1 MCFFTKREELAG
13 ISGNIK
19 GRTNPFKWGFSAW
32 RRDAILLFGVVC
44 SKVFMRAT
52 EGDWASICPYE
63 NWPRKTEKNV
73 LAKNLICLREYAGQ
87 GMLERICWKNIQ
99 ERICWRKYAGK
110 SIPDRVY
117 FTKYGKK
124 YAGKGMRAMP

>member
-1 MCFFTKREELAG
+1 MLDKECWK
-13 ISGNIK
+13 
-19 GRTNPFKWGFSAW
+19 
-32 RRDAILLFGVVC
+32 
-44 SKVFMRAT
+44 
-52 EGDWASICPYE
+52 
-63 NWPRKTEKNV
+63 
-73 LAKNLICLREYAGQ
+73 EYA
-87 GMLERICWKNIQ
+87 EKNIQ